1 MIRRIS
7 TKWLLAVLASVVVP
21 FVGLAWYI
29 DVKLAD
35 RLSNDL
41 VRFYLLS
48 FAVNQAQR
56 IDDTF
61 AERRLDVDLWVSD
74 PMVGTSLGAEP
85 GESILR
91 LEERFDRFIRRSDS
105 FDALLVIDAEGF
117 CVVCNGV
124 DMHGLPLP
132 PETLVRILDWKY
144 AEEEWFQ
151 RAAAGEATLVDH
163 HVSSL
168 LHEEPLLLQADPPS
182 GFPDAHDYGI
192 GIAEPI
198 YPSDRPEEV
207 IGVVYGLLNWSVFQ
221 NDILDASRPDTFDG
235 LIGSQFYSTSYSWL
249 WKADGNSIIGHQ
261 DRKLYGKKVAE
272 DPVNL
277 PQLVEAALSSNWDMY
292 PEYEFKG
299 VRKHAAFKHCA
310 SPEDGGLG
318 WVLGIGIDNEDI
330 YATVNELHRILV
342 NASVLVLV
350 MVILWTVFIAR
361 RTTQPILELQKHT
374 QRVADGDLDARLEVK
389 SHDELGQ
396 LARAFNRMTAEI
408 SESRERLVQAEKE
421 AAWREMARQIAH
433 EIKNP
438 LTPIGLSVN
447 LLRRARDEESEDF
460 DAILDRTLELI
471 GRQVENMRQIA
482 QNFYLFAGQHLSE
495 PREVDPRAQVEEVCT
510 LNAAWADEL
519 GVETRIEGR
528 ADSIHVDP
536 TEFRRVLINLVSNAI
551 EAMPD
556 GGTLEVRLGN
566 EDGRVRMEIRDSG
579 PGIAEEV
586 RQRLFEPYFTTR
598 TSGTGL
604 GLAICKR
611 VIDEL
616 GGEIRLEAVPEGEGT
631 GTVVVLLLPRAEG
644 S

>member
-21 FVGLAWYI
+21 FVGFAWYI
-29 DVKLAD
+29 DIRLAD

-41 VRFYLLS
+41 VSFYLLS
-48 FAVNQAQR
+48 FAANLAERV
-56 IDDTF
+56 DDEL
-61 AERRLDVDLWVSD
+61 AERRLDIDLWVND
-74 PMVGTSLGAEP
+74 PMVATSLGEEP
-85 GESILR
+85 RESAFR
-91 LEERFDRFIRRSDS
+91 LEERFDRFVRRSDS
-105 FDALLVIDAEGF
+105 FDLLLVIDGEGS

-132 PETLVRILDWKY
+132 PETLVRILDWEF
-144 AEEEWFQ
+144 AEEEWFR
-151 RAAAGEATLVDH
+151 RASAGEATLVDH
-163 HVSSL
+163 HISSL
-168 LHEEPLLLQADPPS
+168 LFAEPELLRAEPPS
-182 GFPDAHDYGI
+182 GLPDERDYAV
-192 GIAEPI
+192 GIAEPVFAF
-198 YPSDRPEEV
+198 DHPEEV
-207 IGVVYGLLNWSVFQ
+207 IGVVYGLLNWSVIQ
-221 NDILDASRPDTFDG
+221 SDILDASRPDTFDG
-235 LIGSQFYSTSYSWL
+235 LIGSQFYSTSYAWL
-249 WKADGNSIIGHQ
+249 WKSDGNSIIGHD
-261 DRKLYGKKVAE
+261 DRTLYGEKVNGE
-272 DPVNL
+272 RVDLQV
-277 PQLVEAALSSNWDMY
+277 LVDAALSSNWDMY
-292 PEYEFKG
+292 PEYTFKG

-318 WVLGIGIDNEDI
+318 WVLGIGIDNSDI

-350 MVILWTVFIAR
+350 VVIVWTVFIAR
-361 RTTQPILELQKHT
+361 RTTQPILALQKHT
-374 QRVADGDLDARLEVK
+374 QRVADGDLDARLEVQ

-396 LARAFNRMTAEI
+396 LAQAFNRMTAEI

-447 LLRRARDEESEDF
+447 LLRRARDERSEDF

-495 PREVDPRAQVEEVCT
+495 PRVVDPRELVDEVCA

-536 TEFRRVLINLVSNAI
+536 TEFRRVLINLVTNAF

-616 GGEIRLEAVPEGEGT
+616 GGEIRIEAVPDGEGT

>member
-536 TEFRRVLINLVSNAI
+536 TEFRRVLINLVSNAF